1 MPMDILTNI
10 AHAAAWVIG
19 LLLLFAIIGFIA
31 TIRWIIGL
39 FVRGEQAVES
49 GVRSVGDTLSKR

>member
-1 MPMDILTNI
+1 MEILTNI

-19 LLLLFAIIGFIA
+19 LLLLFAIIGFVA

-39 FVRGEQAVES
+39 FSQGEKAVES
-49 GVRSVGDTLSKR
+49 GVQSLTKR

>member
-1 MPMDILTNI
+1 MDILTNI

-19 LLLLFAIIGFIA
+19 LLLLFAVIGVVA

-39 FVRGEQAVES
+39 FWRGEQAVS
-49 GVRSVGDTLSKR
+49 TGVHRVEDSFTKR

>member
-1 MPMDILTNI
+1 MDILTNI

-19 LLLLFAIIGFIA
+19 LLLFFAVIGFIA

-39 FVRGEQAVES
+39 FWQGERAVEA
-49 GVRSVGDTLSKR
+49 GVKQVGDSISKR

>member
-1 MPMDILTNI
+1 MDILTHI

-31 TIRWIIGL
+31 TIRWLIGL
-39 FVRGEQAVES
+39 FTSGEKAVEA
-49 GVRSVGDTLSKR
+49 GVRNVGDTLSKR

>member
-1 MPMDILTNI
+1 MELFTSI

-19 LLLLFAIIGFIA
+19 LLLLFAVIGFIA

-39 FVRGEQAVES
+39 FWQGERAVEA
-49 GVRSVGDTLSKR
+49 GVRNVGDSLRKR